1 MKVSEMN
8 ARQKKAF
15 FNIKYA
21 ANDLLGGLENTML
34 DYPKDSEEYKSADVL
49 LKDHNAL
56 VKELYGMATTAV
68 YDEGFCGFGKAY
80 HKKVFEGDIID
91 YTWDTLC
98 GGKEHRTYV
107 ISYANNEAKFVGD
120 CVIGNPRH
128 SLPTFEYIGERGE
141 VIGNIYDNKEIL
153 EGKE

>member
-1 MKVSEMN
+1 MAERQIIFRGKKVDNGEWTEGYLFKQWN
-8 ARQKKAF
+8 RTF
-15 FNIKYA
+15 
-21 ANDLLGGLENTML
+21 LLWGMTGDIPNMIEVIPETVGQFTGLTDKN
-34 DYPKDSEEYKSADVL
+34 
-49 LKDHNAL
+49 
-56 VKELYGMATTAV
+56 G
-68 YDEGFCGFGKAY
+68 
-80 HKKVFEGDIID
+80 KKVFEGDIID

>member
-1 MKVSEMN
+1 MREILFRGK
-8 ARQKKAF
+8 R
-15 FNIKYA
+15 ID
-21 ANDLLGGLENTML
+21 NDEWTEGYLFKQWNRTFLLW
-34 DYPKDSEEYKSADVL
+34 
-49 LKDHNAL
+49 
-56 VKELYGMATTAV
+56 GMTGDIPNMIEVIPETV
-68 YDEGFCGFGKAY
+68 GQYTGVIDKNG
-80 HKKVFEGDIID
+80 KKVFEGDIID